1 VALAAEAVSVAALP
15 AVAVVAVPP
24 VAAVAAAIG
33 DNFPFSIFNFPFSN
47 VHLNHV

>member
-24 VAAVAAAIG
+24 VAAVAAAIE
-33 DNFPFSIFNFPFSN
+33 DNFPFSI
-47 VHLNHV
+47 VHFQLSI